1 MTVHYYISEKALL
14 LVAQVLNWF
23 TKEHLI
29 AWFFGDTKR
38 SRRIE
43 VLLPRLVRK
52 GKLIARKFGKRNV
65 YIVPRMARN
74 RDPQIK
80 HGLGVTEGLVRFFIS
95 DRSGEIIPA
104 RKFHGLGVRP
114 EWGMMLGDKIFL
126 FEFCTKDNSSRLGV
140 LKTKI
145 NAYSKMN
152 RIVIFIMEIPRE
164 SVVETIKK
172 LKPEGSFM
180 FTDYETFNTV
190 PLGEQFT
197 APIYIWGDDL
207 NVYPLR
213 PKPTHQNP
221 IWKITAGQSDRELR

>member
-1 MTVHYYISEKALL
+1 MTAHYYISEKALL

-43 VLLPRLVRK
+43 VLLLRLVRK
-52 GKLIARKFGKRNV
+52 GKLIARKFGKRIV
-65 YIVPRMARN
+65 YIVPRLARN
-74 RDPQIK
+74 SNPQIE
-80 HGLGVTEGLVRFFIS
+80 HGRGVTEGLVRFFIS
-95 DRSGEIIPA
+95 DRSAEIIPA
-104 RKFHGLGVRP
+104 RKFNGFGVRP
-114 EWGMMLGDKIFL
+114 EWGMKVGDKIFL
-126 FEFCTKDNSSRLGV
+126 YEFCTKDNSARLGV

-152 RIVIFIMEIPRE
+152 RIVIFIMDISRE
-164 SVVETIKK
+164 SVVEIIKK

-180 FTDYETFNTV
+180 FTDYETFKSV

-213 PKPTHQNP
+213 HEPTHQNP
-221 IWKITAGQSDRELR
+221 IW